1 MFEMAPIFRP
11 LSGLAPSK
19 LKIVSKNVIVK
30 YINEDFKLKLVTTKG
45 WYGVIKKFSGT
56 MPKSEICYTKIG

>member
-1 MFEMAPIFRP
+1 MAPIFRP

-45 WYGVIKKFSGT
+45 WYGVIKIFLAQCRKVRYV
-56 MPKSEICYTKIG
+56 ILR